1 MEINKQKNRTVYI
14 VISQTGSIVSK
25 ILKKI
30 TGAKYN
36 HSSIALDEGLIP
48 MYSFARKYTYS
59 AFWGAFTK
67 ETPDKGAL
75 RRFVKGTQVQ
85 VIALS
90 VTEEQYQA
98 IGERL
103 TQMYEQRDK
112 YHYNYFGLFLA
123 YFQKRYHPKHCYY
136 CSEFVRSVLEGAQV
150 IPYDYY
156 GEVVKPIDF
165 LNLPDCSVV
174 YEGNLKAYYDGRKQA
189 ENCPSANT

>member
-36 HSSIALDEGLIP
+36 HASIALDAGLIP

-59 AFWGAFTK
+59 PFWGAFI
-67 ETPDKGAL
+67 
-75 RRFVKGTQVQ
+75 KGTQAQ

-90 VTEEQYQA
+90 VTEAQHQA

-103 TQMYEQRDK
+103 TQMYEQREK

-174 YEGNLKAYYDGRKQA
+174 YEGNLKAYYDGRMQA